1 MRALWTNETISYQGQ
16 WHTITDAGINPLP
29 IQRPIPILFGGMSD
43 NVMRRIAKM
52 GDGWL
57 PQFEGF
63 GEDGATPN
71 EEGRRLIAKLHG
83 YIAEAGRQPGD
94 VAIEGRVKLGERTPE
109 ACAGEVAAWADLGAT
124 EVTLNT
130 MGAGLDTPAAHM
142 DAVSRF
148 MNALNN

>member
-1 MRALWTNETISYQGQ
+1 MRALWTNETIGYQGQ

-29 IQRPIPILFGGMSD
+29 VQRPIPILFGGMSD

-63 GEDGATPN
+63 GPDGSTPN

-94 VAIEGRVKLGERTPE
+94 VAIEGRVKLGTRTPE
-109 ACAGEVAAWADLGAT
+109 ACAGEVAAWAELGAT

-130 MGAGLDTPAAHM
+130 MGAGLDSPAAHM
-142 DAVSRF
+142 DAIGKF
-148 MNALNN
+148 MNALSN